1 MSDDDRDVLSWAYKK
16 PIYGFSYFSGA
27 ICFQFIEEIYKKT
40 SNLVQKRQE
49 KLLLMIFFAEKYL
62 GVGVSGH

>member
-27 ICFQFIEEIYKKT
+27 ICFQFIEEIYKFKFK
-40 SNLVQKRQE
+40 LQRIRE
-49 KLLLMIFFAEKYL
+49 KKCRENIFRVFSL
-62 GVGVSGH
+62 SVGGRF

>member
-1 MSDDDRDVLSWAYKK
+1 MQ
-16 PIYGFSYFSGA
+16 G
-27 ICFQFIEEIYKKT
+27 QIYKII

-62 GVGVSGH
+62 GMG